1 MNFVK
6 QTAHA
11 QELEEE
17 LPVYRK
23 RKIIIYIFE
32 INFKKIN
39 SINHIKLKTFF
50 FKFSLKC

>member
-23 RKIIIYIFE
+23 RKIIILYFR
-32 INFKKIN
+32 NHFKKIN

-50 FKFSLKC
+50 LNFH

>member
-11 QELEEE
+11 QELKEE

-23 RKIIIYIFE
+23 RKIIILYFQ
-32 INFKKIN
+32 NQFLQKIN

-50 FKFSLKC
+50 